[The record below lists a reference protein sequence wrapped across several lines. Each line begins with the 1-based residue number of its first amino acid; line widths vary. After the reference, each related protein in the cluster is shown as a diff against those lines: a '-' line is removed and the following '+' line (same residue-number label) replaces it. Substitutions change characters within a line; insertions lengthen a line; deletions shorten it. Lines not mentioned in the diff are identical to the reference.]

1 MQSPATPI
9 IETRA
14 PAAQRLL
21 RQQDGDLVYE
31 VALVSGIEQ
40 LRAAQALRYAVFN
53 LELNEGLASA
63 HATGLDADK
72 FDLVCDHLIVT
83 EKRTNE
89 VVGTYRL
96 QTGSNAARHYGYYSE
111 QEFDFTPYEPIRG
124 EMIELGRA
132 CVHKAHR
139 NLSVLS
145 LLWGGIARYA
155 KERSGRYLVG
165 CSSLTSQDAAEGAA
179 VYRQFEGRY
188 LAAEAFRTL
197 PLPEVACPLDEVSQ
211 HPAKPPKL
219 LSSYLSLGSKI
230 AGPPAID
237 REFGTI
243 DFLTLFDIHDLS
255 ARSRQMLGL

>member
-1 MQSPATPI
+1 MQV
-9 IETRA
+9 IETSTV
-14 PAAQRLL
+14 AAQRLL
-21 RQQDGDLVYE
+21 KKTDADPVYE
-31 VALVSGIEQ
+31 VTLATGIEQ
-40 LRAAQALRYAVFN
+40 LHAAQALRYAVFN

-83 EKRTNE
+83 EKQTGE

-96 QTGSNAARHYGYYSE
+96 QTGRNAALNFGYYSE
-111 QEFDFTPYEPIRG
+111 QEFDFAPYEPIRD

-155 KERSGRYLVG
+155 RDRGGRYLVG

-179 VYRQFEGRY
+179 VYRQFENRY
-188 LAAEAFRTL
+188 LAPEALRTL
-197 PLPEVACPLDEVSQ
+197 PLPEVACPLDNISE

-219 LSSYLSLGSKI
+219 LSTYLSLGSKI

>member
-1 MQSPATPI
+1 MQTL
-9 IETRA
+9 ETSSLETSSA
-14 PAAQRLL
+14 AAQRLL
-21 RQQDGDLVYE
+21 KKHDSDAVYDITL
-31 VALVSGIEQ
+31 ASSIEQ

-63 HATGLDADK
+63 HATGLDADR

-83 EKRTNE
+83 ERQTGE

-96 QTGSNAARHYGYYSE
+96 QTGSNAARNFGYYSE
-111 QEFDFTPYEPIRG
+111 QEFDFAPYEPIRN

-155 KERSGRYLVG
+155 KERGGRYLVG

-179 VYRQFEGRY
+179 IYRQFEGRY
-188 LAAEAFRTL
+188 LAAEPLRTL
-197 PLPEVACPLDEVSQ
+197 PLPEMACPLDKVSG
-211 HPAKPPKL
+211 HATKPPKL
-219 LSSYLSLGSKI
+219 LSTYLSLGSKI

-255 ARSRQMLGL
+255 ARSRMMLGL

>member
-1 MQSPATPI
+1 MQI
-9 IETRA
+9 IETSSA
-14 PAAQRLL
+14 AAQRLL
-21 RQQDGDLVYE
+21 RKADADPVYE
-31 VALVSGIEQ
+31 VTLATGIEQ

-83 EKRTNE
+83 EKQTGE

-96 QTGSNAARHYGYYSE
+96 QTGRNAALNFGYYSE
-111 QEFDFTPYEPIRG
+111 QEFDFAPYETIRD

-139 NLSVLS
+139 NMSVLS
-145 LLWGGIARYA
+145 MLWGGIARYA
-155 KERSGRYLVG
+155 RERGGRYLVG

-179 VYRQFEGRY
+179 VYRQFENRY
-188 LAAEAFRTL
+188 LAPETLRTL
-197 PLPEVACPLDEVSQ
+197 PLPEVACPLDIVSQ
-211 HPAKPPKL
+211 NPAKPPKL
-219 LSSYLSLGSKI
+219 LSTYLSLGSKI

-237 REFGTI
+237 HEFGTI

-255 ARSRQMLGL
+255 ARSRMMLGL

>member
-1 MQSPATPI
+1 MAN
-9 IETRA
+9 
-14 PAAQRLL
+14 
-21 RQQDGDLVYE
+21 
-31 VALVSGIEQ
+31 GIEQ

-53 LELNEGLASA
+53 LELNEGLDSA

-83 EKRTNE
+83 ENETGE

-96 QTGSNAARHYGYYSE
+96 QTGANAARNFGYYSE
-111 QEFDFTPYEPIRG
+111 QEFDFAPYEPIRD

-145 LLWGGIARYA
+145 MLWGGIAHYA
-155 KERSGRYLVG
+155 RERGGRYLVG

-179 VYRQFEGRY
+179 VYRQFESRY
-188 LAAEAFRTL
+188 LASESLCTL
-197 PLPEVACPLDEVSQ
+197 PLPEVACPLGTISGNPVR
-211 HPAKPPKL
+211 PPKL
-219 LSSYLSLGSKI
+219 LSTYLSLGSKI

>member
-1 MQSPATPI
+1 MQI
-9 IETRA
+9 IETSSA
-14 PAAQRLL
+14 AAQRLL
-21 RQQDGDLVYE
+21 RKTDADPVYE
-31 VALVSGIEQ
+31 VALANGIEQ

-83 EKRTNE
+83 ENETGE

-96 QTGSNAARHYGYYSE
+96 QTGANAARNFGYYSE
-111 QEFDFTPYEPIRG
+111 QEFDFAPYEPIRD

-145 LLWGGIARYA
+145 MLWGGIAHYA
-155 KERSGRYLVG
+155 RERGGRYLVG

-179 VYRQFEGRY
+179 VYRQFESRY
-188 LAAEAFRTL
+188 LASESLCTL
-197 PLPEVACPLDEVSQ
+197 PLPEVACPLGTISGNPVR
-211 HPAKPPKL
+211 PPKL
-219 LSSYLSLGSKI
+219 LSTYLSLGSKI

>member
-1 MQSPATPI
+1 MQT
-9 IETRA
+9 IENA
-14 PAAQRLL
+14 SSAARRLL
-21 RQQDGDLVYE
+21 RRADEDPVYG
-31 VALVSGIEQ
+31 VSLADSIEL

-83 EKRTNE
+83 EKQTGE

-96 QTGSNAARHYGYYSE
+96 QTGRNAARRFGYYSE
-111 QEFDFTPYEPIRG
+111 QEFDFAVYEPMRE

-139 NLSVLS
+139 NMSVLS

-155 KERSGRYLVG
+155 RERGGRYLVG

-179 VYRQFEGRY
+179 IYRQFESRY
-188 LAAEAFRTL
+188 LAPEHLRTR
-197 PLPEVACPLDEVSQ
+197 PLPEVACQLDRISAQ
-211 HPAKPPKL
+211 PAKPPKL
-219 LSSYLSLGSKI
+219 LSTYLSLGSKI

-243 DFLTLFDIHDLS
+243 DFLPLFDIHDLS
-255 ARSRQMLGL
+255 ARSRMMLGL

>member
-1 MQSPATPI
+1 MQLIKTSSA
-9 IETRA
+9 
-14 PAAQRLL
+14 AAQRLL
-21 RQQDGDLVYE
+21 RKTDSDPVYDIIL
-31 VALVSGIEQ
+31 ATSMDH

-83 EKRTNE
+83 ENESGE

-96 QTGSNAARHYGYYSE
+96 QTGANAVRNFGYYSE
-111 QEFDFTPYEPIRG
+111 QEFDFTPYEPIRD

-132 CVHKAHR
+132 CVHKSHR
-139 NLSVLS
+139 NMSVLS

-155 KERSGRYLVG
+155 RERGGRYLVG

-179 VYRQFEGRY
+179 VYRQFESRY
-188 LAAEAFRTL
+188 LASESLRTL
-197 PLPEVACPLDEVSQ
+197 PLPEVACPLDRVFE
-211 HPAKPPKL
+211 HPARPPKL
-219 LSSYLSLGSKI
+219 LSTYLSLGSKI

>member
-1 MQSPATPI
+1 MQHT
-9 IETRA
+9 ETSSA
-14 PAAQRLL
+14 AAQRLL
-21 RQQDGDLVYE
+21 RKTDTDPVYE
-31 VALVSGIEQ
+31 VALANGIEQ
-40 LRAAQALRYAVFN
+40 LHAAQALRYAVFN

-83 EKRTNE
+83 EKHTGE

-96 QTGSNAARHYGYYSE
+96 QTGANAARNFGYYSE
-111 QEFDFTPYEPIRG
+111 QEFDFSPYEPIRN

-145 LLWGGIARYA
+145 MLWGGIARYA
-155 KERSGRYLVG
+155 RERGGRYLVG
-165 CSSLTSQDAAEGAA
+165 CSSLTSQDAAQGAA
-179 VYRQFEGRY
+179 VYRQFENRFLAPEY
-188 LAAEAFRTL
+188 LRTM
-197 PLPEVACPLDEVSQ
+197 PLPEVACSLDAISE
-211 HPAKPPKL
+211 HPANPPKL
-219 LSSYLSLGSKI
+219 LSTYLSLGSKI

-255 ARSRQMLGL
+255 VRSRHMLGL

>member
-1 MQSPATPI
+1 MQI
-9 IETRA
+9 HETSILETASA
-14 PAAQRLL
+14 PAERLL
-21 RQQDGDLVYE
+21 KKTGADPVY
-31 VALVSGIEQ
+31 VIGLANDIEQ

-83 EKRTNE
+83 DKQTGE

-96 QTGSNAARHYGYYSE
+96 QTGTSAANHFGYYSE
-111 QEFDFTPYEPIRG
+111 QEFDFSPYETIRG

-132 CVHKAHR
+132 CVHKSHR

-155 KERSGRYLVG
+155 RERGGRYLVG

-179 VYRQFEGRY
+179 VYRQFESRY
-188 LAAEAFRTL
+188 LASESLRTL
-197 PLPEVACPLDEVSQ
+197 PLPEVACPLDRISE
-211 HPAKPPKL
+211 HAAKPPKL
-219 LSSYLSLGSKI
+219 LSTYLSLGSKI

-243 DFLTLFDIHDLS
+243 DFLTLFDIHDLT